1 MDNKTVEFKGVPV
14 KCVYSSPNFKTY
26 AFDVDK
32 KDYPSVALNKFGNV
46 SVIGDISDLILDTK
60 YEVAAVAEQT
70 KYGISYRV
78 QNIRR
83 SMPTTMSESKA
94 FLYEILSKN
103 QAEVL
108 FNNYPNIIDL
118 VKNGQDNKVDLS
130 KLNGIGEYTF
140 GVIKRKIIENFKL
153 ADLVAEFRGVMTIS
167 MLRRIYDKYPD
178 INKLRE
184 KLAEE
189 PYSTLTK
196 ISGVG
201 FKKADAIVLD
211 LQKENIVDFGYNIK
225 QSVDRCLA
233 CIVFLLQ
240 ENENE
245 GNTKMNLADLRK
257 QCIEMIPECIPY
269 FVEAIQSD
277 DIYYNKEKMDI
288 ALSHTYK
295 KEWYIAHT
303 IADNIKCTYNI
314 WDFDIEKY
322 RSLNDFDLSDEQMLT
337 LKNVCNCNISI
348 LNGPGGTGK
357 SSSTLALINML
368 DDNHKSYMIFAP
380 TGKAAKVISGYTNR
394 RASTI
399 HRGLMYSPRDGWG
412 YNNDNKVSCDIVIVD
427 ESSMIDIDLFSHLID
442 AIDFTHTKLLLI
454 GDNAQLPSVGC
465 GNLFHDLI
473 ESKVVP
479 SATLT
484 KVHRYGEGGI
494 LTVATDTRF
503 CKPYL
508 DKTMR
513 GKATWFGSN
522 RDYVFRDVSPED
534 MVKTAVSIYKKLL
547 DDGENIEDIQI
558 ITPKNVGDYGT
569 VALNNMVQK
578 AVNKNYG
585 SEAYM
590 KVGETTYYKGD
601 IVIQKHNNYK
611 AIMCDMSHNVVYG
624 EDGKPETAFVANGES
639 AIVRYACNSYV
650 ILDFDGIL
658 VKYEKS
664 NMIDIGLG
672 YAITTHKSQG
682 SGIKNVIL
690 CSPKSDIWMLNSNLL
705 YVGVTRSIKRCFHLG
720 SINTVNMAI
729 KKKANLKR
737 LTFLQEMLLEE
748 NN

>member
-32 KDYPSVALNKFGNV
+32 KDYPNIVFNKFGNV

-60 YEVAAVAEQT
+60 YEVTADVENT

-78 QNIRR
+78 RNIRR

-108 FNNYPNIIDL
+108 FKNYPNIIEL
-118 VKNGQDNKVDLS
+118 IKNGEDNKVDLN

-153 ADLVAEFRGVMTIS
+153 ADLVAEFKGIMTIS

-184 KLAEE
+184 KLEDE

-211 LQKENIVDFGYNIK
+211 LQKENVVDFGYNIK

-257 QCIEMIPECIPY
+257 QCIEMVPECMPY
-269 FVEAIQSD
+269 FAEAIQSD
-277 DIYYNKEKMDI
+277 DIYYNKTEMDI
-288 ALSHTYK
+288 ALSRTYK

-303 IADNIKCTYNI
+303 IANNVSNTYNV
-314 WDFDIEKY
+314 WDFDVEKY
-322 RSLNDFDLSDEQMLT
+322 RCLNDFDLSDEQMLT
-337 LKNVCNCNISI
+337 LKNVCSCNISI

-380 TGKAAKVISGYTNR
+380 TGKGAKVISGYTNR

-412 YNNDNKVSCDIVIVD
+412 YDKKNKVNCDIVIVD

-522 RDYVFRDVSPED
+522 RDYVFRDVSPEN

-547 DDGENIEDIQI
+547 GDGENIEDIQI

-569 VALNNMVQK
+569 VELNNMVQK

-585 SEAYM
+585 SETCM
-590 KVGETTYYKGD
+590 KVGETAYYKDD
-601 IVIQKHNNYK
+601 IVIQKHNNYR
-611 AIMCDMSHNVVYG
+611 AVMCDASHKIMYDDN
-624 EDGKPETAFVANGES
+624 GKPETAFIANGES
-639 AIVRYACNSYV
+639 AIVRYACNGYV
-650 ILDFDGIL
+650 VLDFDGIL

-664 NMIDIGLG
+664 DMIGIGLG

-737 LTFLQEMLLEE
+737 LTFLQEMLLE